1 MHLVATLIS
10 LFFVA
15 PGVVPVTPGEA
26 VAQQA
31 AAPPSSVM
39 VDAPRVMLA
48 GIPFTVRVA
57 FDSVVALD
65 DRLGVRYRLT
75 TADGRELDSGEL
87 LPLEATA
94 IDGLSL
100 TRRGELPLRL
110 SVTGA
115 AGTVAENV
123 DGRLYPGWISLL
135 PPLVAIAMALI
146 FREVVVSLFFGVW
159 LGAFFYAGLN
169 PLQATWRAIDHYV
182 VPALADPDHA
192 AILVFSLMLGGMVGV
207 MGRSGGTRGIV
218 EAVRPIATTPRR
230 AQLATYLAGLAIF
243 FDDYANTLIVGNTF
257 RPITDRLHVS
267 REKLAYIVD
276 STAAPVAAIV
286 FVSTWVGF
294 EISLIGDGLRM
305 AAEQTGTSAEMAAAL
320 SDASPFLVFI
330 QSIPFL
336 FYPILALLLVG
347 LIVVTQRDFGPMWSA
362 ENRASRGEGLY
373 REGAALLV
381 DTSGGEMEAQ
391 EGAPHR
397 WYNAAIPVLTVV
409 LVVLLGLY
417 FDGRAALGGAGSLR
431 DILGEANSFKALLWG
446 SLSGVLVA
454 LLLAVGQ
461 RILTVREG
469 IEGWLAG
476 MRAMMLAFVILVLAW
491 SLGEVTADLGTASYL
506 TQILTGNLAPELVPA
521 LVFVTASAVAFATGT
536 SWATMSILIPLVIP
550 LIVALGGAGGF
561 ETGQSAI
568 LLSGTISAVLAGAIF
583 GDHCS
588 PISDTTVLSSMASA
602 CDHMDHVRTQLPY
615 ALTAALIAIAV
626 GYLPTAYGMHP
637 GFSYLIGIAVLFLL
651 LRYVGRP
658 DLDSPQWAED
668 APQDAS

>member
-1 MHLVATLIS
+1 MHLVAALIS
-10 LFFVA
+10 LFPFALGTVPGAANDA
-15 PGVVPVTPGEA
+15 PDHQAGSPLA
-26 VAQQA
+26 VRIE
-31 AAPPSSVM
+31 
-39 VDAPRVMLA
+39 APRVVL
-48 GIPFTVRVA
+48 GGVPFSVRVA
-57 FDSVVALD
+57 FDSAVALD
-65 DRLGVRYRLT
+65 DRMGVRFRLT
-75 TADGRELDSGEL
+75 TAAGRELGSGEL
-87 LPLEATA
+87 MPV
-94 IDGLSL
+94 DL
-100 TRRGELPLRL
+100 TEIGDLRLTHRGELPLRL

-115 AGTVAENV
+115 AGATEQ
-123 DGRLYPGWISLL
+123 DIHGRVYPGWISLL
-135 PPLVAIAMALI
+135 PPLVAIALALI

-182 VPALADPDHA
+182 VPTLANPDHA

-305 AAEQTGTSAEMAAAL
+305 AAEQTGTSPGMAAAL

-347 LIVVTQRDFGPMWSA
+347 LIVVTQRDFGPMWKA

-381 DTSGGEMEAQ
+381 DTSGSEMEAK

-409 LVVLLGLY
+409 AVVLLGLY

-431 DILGEANSFKALLWG
+431 DILGEADSFKALLWG

-461 RILTVREG
+461 RVLSVREG

-476 MRAMMLAFVILVLAW
+476 MRAMMLAFVILILAW
-491 SLGEVTADLGTASYL
+491 SLGDVTADLGTAAYL
-506 TQILTGNLAPELVPA
+506 TQILTGALAPELMPA

-536 SWATMSILIPLVIP
+536 SWATMSILIPIVIP
-550 LIVALGGAGGF
+550 LIVALGGATGF

-568 LLSGTISAVLAGAIF
+568 LLSATISAVLAGAIF

-615 ALTAALIAIAV
+615 ALTAALIGIAV

-637 GFSYLIGIAVLFLL
+637 GFSYLIAIAVLFLL
-651 LRYVGRP
+651 LRYLGRP
-658 DLDSPQWAED
+658 DLDSPQWNED
-668 APQDAS
+668 AS